1 MKNKIERRNFKT
13 EVRVAKTGDESRIE
27 GYASTFN
34 EPYTISD
41 WFGEIVEQVAPGT
54 FARAIQ
60 EKQDVRCLFNHNP
73 DHVLG
78 RTKPG
83 TLTLKEDSR
92 GLFYSC
98 NPPDGAHVVNSIE
111 RGDIDGSSFGFIVTK
126 DQWDDERD
134 DKGRLLKS
142 TRTIQ
147 DVDLFDVGPVT
158 YPANDNAT
166 AAIRSMFPGGLS
178 PEFRS
183 RMTELRNQFCKCGC
197 DECAE
202 GMCSEC
208 TDPECEDPHCEG
220 EDGTRSAKHYIQKR
234 AKECRCDCSGCK
246 EGRCSE
252 CDSSNCDDPNCTGPD
267 CEGRSKRDKKKT
279 KKVAGADLASDCFA
293 YVGDPDKTSTW
304 KLPIKFPGD
313 DEKTKSH
320 IRNALARFDQTE
332 GIPADEKPKVLAKIK
347 AAAKANGIDVD
358 EDKSADLAALQLRQ
372 RQIQMLR
379 DKPAA

>member
-34 EPYTISD
+34 EPYTLSD
-41 WFGEIVEQVAPGT
+41 WFGEIVEQVAPGA

-98 NPPDGAHVVNSIE
+98 NPPNGARVTASIE

-126 DQWDDERD
+126 DTWEDERD

-208 TDPECEDPHCEG
+208 SDPDCDDPHCEG
-220 EDGTRSAKHYIQKR
+220 EDGERSAKHPHEAR
-234 AKECRCDCSGCK
+234 G
-246 EGRCSE
+246 
-252 CDSSNCDDPNCTGPD
+252 
-267 CEGRSKRDKKKT
+267 KT
-279 KKVAGADLASDCFA
+279 KKVDGVDLASDCFA

-379 DKPAA
+379 DKP